1 MIIDQGAPHLHSAL
15 DLKNYLACPA
25 FTFAEEEESKAQ
37 RGVSPVTPQAG
48 GRALPQRH
56 WLHLSGHDYSNF

>member
-25 FTFAEEEESKAQ
+25 FTFAEEEESKA
-37 RGVSPVTPQAG
+37 PVEAALSWVMMVVAGATEPQ
-48 GRALPQRH
+48 L
-56 WLHLSGHDYSNF
+56 F